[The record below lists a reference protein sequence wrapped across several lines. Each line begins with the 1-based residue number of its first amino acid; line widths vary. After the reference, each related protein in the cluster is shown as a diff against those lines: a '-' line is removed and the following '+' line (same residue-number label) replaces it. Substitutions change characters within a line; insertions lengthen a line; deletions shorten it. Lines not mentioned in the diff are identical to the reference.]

1 MLSQLAKL
9 KKCPVC
15 AATVTTRFA
24 RLDYVPVNCSILW
37 NSEKAARDATRGH
50 IELALCGRCGM
61 IFNGSFEPSLLGDD
75 VACGGTLPFSGGF
88 HSYTAAPAARL
99 IAAPHLR

>member
-61 IFNGSFEPSLLGDD
+61 IFNGSFAAAL
-75 VACGGTLPFSGGF
+75 VAEEASPGGKLPYPRGF
-88 HSYTAAPAARL
+88 DFYTGAPPARL
-99 IAAPHLR
+99 VSRHPFK